1 MEKSTLDDAMEK
13 VRQFPS
19 TANFQDLIQ
28 KLKERLSDDSP
39 EPEGL
44 SEEPFHTHPSSGILD
59 PKQHQEH
66 QSHPPTHHEQD
77 SGGGGAASNMGKSLN
92 SDTIILMVS
101 LIVMILLGLLFH
113 RVITYF
119 AKLRSR
125 RRQYHKGL
133 KQLGEHMHV
142 VTRTISSE
150 PPSGASTP
158 AAGLTPV
165 STPAIAMRKLAAIN
179 SNKAKSGS
187 NLSRKIPDDDN
198 SVFKPSTHVM
208 RREDSDLGVMTT
220 ATELRHKQEIEELHC
235 IEELHS
241 RE

>member
-1 MEKSTLDDAMEK
+1 MELMTLQKQSSLPKKNRVAMKHFQSITNSWHANRALMRKK
-13 VRQFPS
+13 VQSRSQFS
-19 TANFQDLIQ
+19 QLATH
-28 KLKERLSDDSP
+28 
-39 EPEGL
+39 
-44 SEEPFHTHPSSGILD
+44 SEYHSF
-59 PKQHQEH
+59 
-66 QSHPPTHHEQD
+66 PP
-77 SGGGGAASNMGKSLN
+77 
-92 SDTIILMVS
+92 
-101 LIVMILLGLLFH
+101 GLLFH

-142 VTRTISSE
+142 VTRTMSTP
-150 PPSGASTP
+150 PPSNPSTP
-158 AAGLTPV
+158 AGTPV

-179 SNKAKSGS
+179 SNNAKAAKKSLIHPS
-187 NLSRKIPDDDN
+187 KNSKIPDDDN
-198 SVFKPSTHVM
+198 RVFKPSTHVM

>member
-1 MEKSTLDDAMEK
+1 
-13 VRQFPS
+13 
-19 TANFQDLIQ
+19 
-28 KLKERLSDDSP
+28 
-39 EPEGL
+39 
-44 SEEPFHTHPSSGILD
+44 
-59 PKQHQEH
+59 
-66 QSHPPTHHEQD
+66 
-77 SGGGGAASNMGKSLN
+77 
-92 SDTIILMVS
+92 
-101 LIVMILLGLLFH
+101 
-113 RVITYF
+113 
-119 AKLRSR
+119 
-125 RRQYHKGL
+125 
-133 KQLGEHMHV
+133 MHV

-187 NLSRKIPDDDN
+187 NLATAKSSDSKIPDDDN

>member
-1 MEKSTLDDAMEK
+1 MIWQLFSHF
-13 VRQFPS
+13 VIWRI
-19 TANFQDLIQ
+19 LI
-28 KLKERLSDDSP
+28 
-39 EPEGL
+39 
-44 SEEPFHTHPSSGILD
+44 
-59 PKQHQEH
+59 
-66 QSHPPTHHEQD
+66 
-77 SGGGGAASNMGKSLN
+77 LN
-92 SDTIILMVS
+92 
-101 LIVMILLGLLFH
+101 LISGLLFH

-150 PPSGASTP
+150 PASGASTP